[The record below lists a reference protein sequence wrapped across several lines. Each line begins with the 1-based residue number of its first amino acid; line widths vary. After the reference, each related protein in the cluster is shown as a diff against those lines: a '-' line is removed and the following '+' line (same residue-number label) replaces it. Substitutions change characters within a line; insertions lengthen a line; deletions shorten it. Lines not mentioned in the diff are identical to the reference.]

1 MQMNHKVNGQFQK
14 LYPVTLG
21 DNVKLNSGT
30 TLEGW
35 KAYIEDRLNTYD
47 TGQVEIWAGTPTIL
61 GVTGVSL
68 TLSRSINNSRN
79 GWILVFKPSNSSANY
94 NYCYVP
100 KAHPPGVGI
109 KFIVGGT
116 QGTIYSKFLIVDGNK
131 ITGHDSNNQN
141 GNEIMELIRVI
152 EH

>member
-1 MQMNHKVNGQFQK
+1 MNHKVNGQFQK

-61 GVTGVSL
+61 GVTGVSI

-109 KFIVGGT
+109 KFIVGGA
-116 QGTIYSKFLIVDGNK
+116 QGTIYSKFLTIDGNK
-131 ITGHDSNNQN
+131 ITGHDSNNQSGN
-141 GNEIMELIRVI
+141 GIMELIRVI

>member
-47 TGQVEIWAGTPTIL
+47 TGQVELW
-61 GVTGVSL
+61 TGNHIMGITGSGI
-68 TLSRSINNSRN
+68 TLSKSINNSRN
-79 GWILVFKPSNSSANY
+79 GWILVFKPSNTNNNY

-100 KAHPPGVGI
+100 KVHPPGIGI
-109 KFIVGGT
+109 KFIIGGT
-116 QGTIYSKFLIVDGNK
+116 LGSVYSKYITVNGNRLE
-131 ITGHDSNNQN
+131 GHSANNQN